1 MLETLEKIFTGIPA
15 SPGISMS
22 IAYTYSRGRILID
35 SSELNARDIESELIE
50 FDKAIQLSLKEL
62 TKIFKI
68 SQERIGEEKSKIF
81 DAQIEILNDTHFLD
95 SVKKRVV
102 TERRTASYVFN
113 DEIKKLESILLATN
127 DDYLTERLT
136 DIQDVNNRVIRNMK
150 REKLVS
156 KVEENSI
163 IVAHELTPAD
173 TILFSRRKVQG
184 YITDIGSVT
193 SHAAIISRALRVP
206 AILGTKYASSYIKN
220 GEFVIAD
227 GFEGIVI
234 SNPTP
239 KTIEEYQKRLK
250 EVKEYEKK
258 LFEVIDLP
266 SQTLDGRK
274 INLSANIEFDEEID
288 FVTKYGHC
296 DIGLYRTE
304 HLFLEAGDFPSE
316 AYQIDEYCHIADVT
330 YPNQVTIRTYDIG
343 GDKLLPTS
351 QKEDN
356 PNLGWRGIRICLD
369 RPDIFKEQLC
379 AILKSSSKKN
389 IKILFPMITSLDE
402 IKKAKKILAEAKAD
416 LKKENANYDKNI
428 KIGVMIEVPSAVFLA
443 DAFAQEVDFFSIG
456 TNDLIQYILAVD
468 RGNEKIAKL
477 YQEFH
482 PAVIRAI
489 DKVVRVAH
497 KNKIPVSVCGEM
509 ASYKLASIVLIGM
522 GVDELSV
529 TPSEFT
535 EIKNIIRSVNYKEA
549 KGLVEKILELDT
561 EEEIRDKVTKFYKK
575 VLKK

>member
-1 MLETLEKIFTGIPA
+1 MPDTLEKIFTGIPA

-35 SSELNARDIESELIE
+35 SSELNVRDIESEIIE

-62 TKIFKI
+62 AKIFKI

-102 TERRTASYVFN
+102 TEARTASYVFN
-113 DEIKKLESILLATN
+113 DEIKKLETILLATN

-184 YITDIGSVT
+184 YVTDIGGVT
-193 SHAAIISRALRVP
+193 SHAAIIARALRVP

-220 GEFVIAD
+220 GEFIITD

-234 SNPTP
+234 SSPTQ
-239 KTIEEYQKRLK
+239 KTIETYREKLK
-250 EVKEYEKK
+250 EVKAYEKK

-316 AYQIDEYCHIADVT
+316 EYQMSEYGHIADVT
-330 YPNQVTIRTYDIG
+330 YPNSVTIRTYDIG

-369 RPDIFKEQLC
+369 RPEIFKEQLC
-379 AILKSSSKKN
+379 AILKSSVKKN
-389 IKILFPMITSLDE
+389 IKILFPMITSVDE
-402 IKKAKKILAEAKAD
+402 IKQAKKILDEAKAD
-416 LKKENANYDKNI
+416 LRKQHANFDKNI
-428 KIGVMIEVPSAVFLA
+428 KVGVMIEVPSAYFLA
-443 DAFAQEVDFFSIG
+443 DAFAKEVDFFSIG
-456 TNDLIQYILAVD
+456 TNDLIQYLLAVD

-482 PAVIRAI
+482 PAVIRAL
-489 DKVVRVAH
+489 DKIIKVAH

-522 GVDELSV
+522 GADELSV

-535 EIKNIIRSVNYKEA
+535 EIKNIIRSVNYKET
-549 KGLVEKILELDT
+549 KVLVEKILELDT
-561 EEEIRDKVTKFYKK
+561 EAEIRDKVTKFYKK
-575 VLKK
+575 TFKK

>member
-402 IKKAKKILAEAKAD
+402 IKKAKKILAEAKTD

-428 KIGVMIEVPSAVFLA
+428 KIGVMIEVPSAIFLA

-468 RGNEKIAKL
+468 RGNERIAKL

-561 EEEIRDKVTKFYKK
+561 EEDIRDKVTKFYKK
-575 VLKK
+575 VFKK

>member
-22 IAYTYSRGRILID
+22 ITYIYSRGTIIVNPSEQSEKDVQNEIID
-35 SSELNARDIESELIE
+35 FE
-50 FDKAIQLSLKEL
+50 KAIELSLKEL
-62 TKIFKI
+62 KKIYKI
-68 SQERIGEEKSKIF
+68 SQERIGDEKSKIF
-81 DAQIEILNDTHFLD
+81 DAQIEVLNDKHFLD
-95 SVKKRVV
+95 SVRHRIIH
-102 TERRTASYVFN
+102 ERRTASYIFN
-113 DEIKKLESILLATN
+113 DEIKKLENILLATG

-136 DIQDVNNRVIRNMK
+136 DIRDVNNRVIRNMK

-156 KVEENSI
+156 KVVENSI

-184 YITDIGSVT
+184 YVTDVGGVT
-193 SHAAIISRALRVP
+193 SHAAIIARALRVP
-206 AILGTKYASSYIKN
+206 AVLGTKYASDHIKN
-220 GEFVIAD
+220 GEFIIVD

-234 SNPTP
+234 SNPEP
-239 KTIEEYQKRLK
+239 KTILSYQEKLK

-258 LFEVIDLP
+258 LFEIIDLP
-266 SQTLDGRK
+266 NETLDKKK

-316 AYQIDEYCHIADVT
+316 AYQIEEYCHIADVT

-343 GDKLLPTS
+343 GDKLLPSS

-369 RPDIFKEQLC
+369 RIEIFKEQLC
-379 AILKSSSKKN
+379 AILKSSTKKN

-402 IKKAKKILAEAKAD
+402 IKQAKQVLKEAKAEL
-416 LKKENANYDKNI
+416 LKEKINFDKNI
-428 KIGVMIEVPSAVFLA
+428 KIGIMIEVPSAVILA
-443 DAFAQEVDFFSIG
+443 DAFAKEVDFFSIG
-456 TNDLIQYILAVD
+456 TNDLIQYLLAVD
-468 RGNEKIAKL
+468 RGNELIAKL

-489 DKVVRVAH
+489 DKVVRIAH

-535 EIKNIIRSVNYKEA
+535 EIKNIIRSIHYKDA

-575 VLKK
+575 VFKK